1 MAIKKLSIIF
11 FLLLFTISGI
21 PYLFSQAG
29 GNNCWQIF
37 RGDKQLTGYSETE
50 LPSSMKLSATFSTDD
65 EIKSSPV
72 VCNGIVY
79 IGSGDGNIYAL
90 SLAGKLKW
98 KFTTGTA
105 VEAPP
110 LLYENLVIT
119 GALDE
124 KVYALDNKTGELKW
138 EYATEG
144 QIMGSA
150 NYFKTKDKEIILVG
164 SYDYFLHAINP
175 KTGKGIWKYESDNFI
190 NGAVAIYRDYAIFG
204 GCDAHVHL
212 INIKTGESY
221 DKIELG
227 TYIAGSGTVSEDMF
241 YIGDYDGQFTAVDL
255 RNRNIAW
262 RYKNPD
268 QNASFIASPAI
279 KGNKIVIGARDKNMY
294 CFNKNSGEKIWTF
307 RTQGKIDS
315 SPVICGKKVLFAS
328 MDGWVYLISLED
340 GKEIWS
346 FEIGSP
352 VIGSPAIFEDGFA
365 LGAQDGEV
373 YIFRKQMH

>member
-1 MAIKKLSIIF
+1 MNLKKLSFII
-11 FLLLFTISGI
+11 FLLLLSFSVI
-21 PYLFSQAG
+21 PSLFSQTG
-29 GNNCWQIF
+29 QKNCWQIF
-37 RGDKQLTGYSETE
+37 RSDKQLSGYSEIV
-50 LPSSMKLSATFSTDD
+50 LPSSMRLAATFRTND

-72 VCNGIVY
+72 VCNGIIY
-79 IGSGDGNIYAL
+79 TGSGDGNIYAL

-98 KFTTGTA
+98 KYEIGTA
-105 VEAPP
+105 IEAPP

-119 GALDE
+119 GSLDE

-138 EYATEG
+138 KYATEG

-150 NYFKTKDKEIILVG
+150 NFFNTKGKEIILVG

-175 KTGKGIWKYESDNFI
+175 KTGEGIWKYESDNFI
-190 NGAVAIYRDYAIFG
+190 NGAVAVYRDYAIFG

-212 INIKTGESY
+212 IDITTGESY

-227 TYIAGSGTVSEDMF
+227 TYIAGSGTVSGDMF
-241 YIGDYDGQFTAVDL
+241 YIGDYDGQFSAVEL
-255 RNRNIAW
+255 RNRSIEW
-262 RYKNPD
+262 RFKNPD

-294 CFNKNSGEKIWTF
+294 CFDKRDGKTLWTF
-307 RTQGKIDS
+307 GTQGKIDS
-315 SPVICGKKVLFAS
+315 SPVICGEKVLFAS
-328 MDGWVYLISLED
+328 MDGWIYVISLKD

-352 VIGSPAIFEDGFA
+352 VIGSPAVFDDGFT

-373 YIFRKQMH
+373 YIFRK